1 MHTLWALKI
10 SPILAG
16 YSRKPQGLRLTNT
29 GKARRW
35 CIDRMKKRKDAAVLR
50 PSFRRRGSQQIRTAV
65 DGFADRYLAT
75 RSGNHFR
82 FVTAKVQLFFKIQTI
97 CAIFRF
103 FSCSFAVSPLGKG
116 VSCPSICNRPCKMR
130 TMNAFRDA
138 ATQGSLGVRDRILPL
153 R

>member
-1 MHTLWALKI
+1 M
-10 SPILAG
+10 
-16 YSRKPQGLRLTNT
+16 
-29 GKARRW
+29 
-35 CIDRMKKRKDAAVLR
+35 M
-50 PSFRRRGSQQIRTAV
+50 PSFRRRGSQQIRTAVDGFADRYLATRSGNHCCLYHRGRGSQQIRTAV

-97 CAIFRF
+97 CAIFRL

-116 VSCPSICNRPCKMR
+116 VSCPSVCNRPCKMR
-130 TMNAFRDA
+130 TTNAFRDA